1 MIWFTWR
8 QFRIQTWIALGA
20 LAALGV
26 LFAVAAGQIA
36 DLYAASGLADCQAH
50 CDSMVRTFLNG
61 VGKGVS
67 GVGYFLGL
75 GLTYAVPPLIGAF
88 WGAPLIAREL
98 ETGTIRLAW
107 NQSVTRNRWLATK
120 LIGVG
125 GLSVATA
132 GLLSLGTT
140 WAASRV
146 DQVGYARISPLIFG
160 ARGIVPLGYAAFAFT
175 LGVALGLVIRRTVPA
190 MAATL
195 AVYVAAVAVM
205 AQWVREHLA
214 PASHLVRALDRD
226 HINGLILGDAGELR
240 VIGDD
245 QLPGAWVLD
254 NLTVTTTGQEFTGP
268 ADPAQC
274 GGRTG
279 PGSCIDWVSSLGLRQ
294 DITYHP
300 PGSSGPCSSS
310 RPACS
315 SGWPSCSPGSASGGS
330 AALGLTPRSA
340 GGIPPVG
347 AAEVG
352 RRGVAGGLLGGEL
365 RPVGAGRGPSPR
377 LLNSP

>member
-50 CDSMVRTFLNG
+50 CDSMVRTFLNS

-67 GVGYFLGL
+67 GAGYFLGL

-214 PASHLVRALDRD
+214 PASHLMRALDRD

-245 QLPGAWVLD
+245 QLPGAWVLN

-268 ADPAQC
+268 ADPVQC

-300 PGSSGPCSSS
+300 AEQFWTLQLIETGVFVGL
-310 RPACS
+310 
-315 SGWPSCSPGSASGGS
+315 
-330 AALGLTPRSA
+330 ALLLAGFCFWWVRRRS
-340 GGIPPVG
+340 V
-347 AAEVG
+347 
-352 RRGVAGGLLGGEL
+352 
-365 RPVGAGRGPSPR
+365 
-377 LLNSP
+377 

>member
-8 QFRIQTWIALGA
+8 QFRTQTWIALGA
-20 LAALGV
+20 LAVLGV
-26 LFAVAAGQIA
+26 LLVLAARQIA
-36 DLYAASGLADCQAH
+36 DLYAASGLAGCQAH
-50 CDSMVRTFLNG
+50 CDSLVHTFLRSIQGG
-61 VGKGVS
+61 VG
-67 GVGYFLGL
+67 GVGYVLGL

-125 GLSVATA
+125 GLSVVTA

-140 WAASRV
+140 WSATTV
-146 DQVGYARISPLIFG
+146 DKVGYARISPLVFG
-160 ARGIVPLGYAAFAFT
+160 ARGIVPVGYAAFAFL

-195 AVYVAAVAVM
+195 AVYVGAVAVM

-226 HINGLILGDAGELR
+226 HISGLILGDADRLQ

-254 NLTVTTTGQEFTGP
+254 NLTVTTTGQEFVGP
-268 ADPAQC
+268 ADPAKC
-274 GGRTG
+274 AVRTG
-279 PGSCIDWVSSLGLRQ
+279 PGSCIEWVTSLGLRQ

-300 PGSSGPCSSS
+300 AEQFWTLQFMETGVF
-310 RPACS
+310 
-315 SGWPSCSPGSASGGS
+315 
-330 AALGLTPRSA
+330 LGLALLLAGFCFWWVRRRS
-340 GGIPPVG
+340 V
-347 AAEVG
+347 
-352 RRGVAGGLLGGEL
+352 
-365 RPVGAGRGPSPR
+365 
-377 LLNSP
+377 